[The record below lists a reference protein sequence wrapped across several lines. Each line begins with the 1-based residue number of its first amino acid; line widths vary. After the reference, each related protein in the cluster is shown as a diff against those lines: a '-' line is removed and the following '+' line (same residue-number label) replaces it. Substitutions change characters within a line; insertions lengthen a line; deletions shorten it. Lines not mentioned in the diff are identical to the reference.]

1 MTHAFLL
8 RGSATALAVAV
19 LFGCASKP
27 VEPPMVMTS
36 STSSSTATSTTTT
49 VNPLSRAQVAA
60 IVASPDRSPADRTND
75 QRRHPEEL
83 LMFIGAKPGWTALDV
98 STGGGYTTELLARA
112 IGPTGM
118 VWAQSQPRGPAPAAR
133 PAAPEGGAPAP
144 VGTPAPPRTPAD
156 VLAARSQAMQAAGVS
171 AAPIAY
177 AALKFD
183 NPVPPE
189 VADAKLDLVTLMFNY
204 HDFGFLGVD
213 RAQANAAIYKAL
225 KPGGF
230 YVIADHAG
238 RPGTGIGESGTLHR
252 IEESFLRA
260 EVEAAGFRLV
270 SEGDFLRNPNDPRTQ
285 NAPPPPQPKDE
296 FVLKF
301 VKP

>member
-1 MTHAFLL
+1 MTNALPI
-8 RGSATALAVAV
+8 RGTAVALAAAV
-19 LFGCASKP
+19 LCGCASRP
-27 VEPPMVMTS
+27 AEPPMVMTS
-36 STSSSTATSTTTT
+36 ATSTSTATATTTT
-49 VNPLSRAQVAA
+49 VDPLSRAQIAA
-60 IVASPDRSPADRTND
+60 IVASPDRSAADRASD
-75 QRRHPEEL
+75 PRRHPEEL
-83 LMFIGAKPGWTALDV
+83 LMFIGARPGWTALDV

-112 IGPTGM
+112 IGPTGI
-118 VWAQSQPRGPAPAAR
+118 VWAQSQPRDTATVPR
-133 PAAPEGGAPAP
+133 PAAAEGGVAAPA
-144 VGTPAPPRTPAD
+144 GTPAPVRSTAD
-156 VLAARSQAMQAAGVS
+156 MLAARGASMKAAGVS

-189 VADAKLDLVTLMFNY
+189 VADGQLDLVTLMLNY

-225 KPGGF
+225 KPGGL
-230 YVIADHAG
+230 YVIADNAG
-238 RPGTGIGESGTLHR
+238 RPGTGIRESGTLHR
-252 IEESFLRA
+252 IEQAFLRA

-285 NAPPPPQPKDE
+285 NTLSPPQAKDE